1 MCSKAE
7 IRELPHHMQTLAPV
21 AAPEIVVLTTHGA
34 TSDDKARS
42 MTTPRALDEGEL

>member
-7 IRELPHHMQTLAPV
+7 IRELPHANSGVSGGTGDCR
-21 AAPEIVVLTTHGA
+21 LTTHCA
-34 TSDDKARS
+34 ASDDKACS